1 MNNTELDRIESLIQ
15 TLKYEC
21 YTSHIPMIAII
32 QYEKKGR
39 PIILAESISPALVNN
54 DFSSPVFYNIQNILT
69 GNFKTVPI
77 SSSDE
82 DYFEW

>member
-15 TLKYEC
+15 RLKYEC
-21 YTSHIPMIAII
+21 YTLHIPMIAII
-32 QYEKKGR
+32 QYEKKGQ

-82 DYFEW
+82 DYFE